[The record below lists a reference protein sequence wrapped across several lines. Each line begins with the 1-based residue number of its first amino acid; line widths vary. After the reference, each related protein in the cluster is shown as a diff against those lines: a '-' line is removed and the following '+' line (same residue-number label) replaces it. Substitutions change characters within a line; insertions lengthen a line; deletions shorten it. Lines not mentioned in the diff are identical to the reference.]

1 MYISDFRYHRPGSL
15 AEAVDLLDRCS
26 DGALIAGGTDLLVEL
41 KQRKR
46 FHADVIALSHI
57 EDLRSI
63 DVLDGSLVI
72 GATVTHNQLVHS
84 PLVLQHCVAISE
96 AAANI
101 ATEQIRNTG
110 TVGGNLCTGA
120 SCADAAPILMVLD
133 AHVELVGIR
142 GQRTL
147 PLTDFFVDHR
157 RTLLQKSEI
166 MRRIVVPAPASGSG
180 VAFEKYGLRQ
190 AANISVAS
198 VAAMVRVVDGRCEAA
213 RFVVGAVAPTPKV
226 CGNAA
231 ALAEGSPI
239 SELLEGS
246 ELVKQIAQAAAG
258 DAQPLDDIR
267 GSAEFRREIAA
278 TLARRA
284 LCRAVSRA
292 GGRDVEGQGRR

>member
-1 MYISDFRYHRPGSL
+1 MYICDFRYHRPGSL
-15 AEAVDLLDRCS
+15 AEAVDLLNESS
-26 DGALIAGGTDLLVEL
+26 DAALIAGGTDLLVEL

-46 FHADVIALSHI
+46 FHADVIALSRI
-57 EDLRSI
+57 ENLRSI

-96 AAANI
+96 AAASI

-120 SCADAAPILMVLD
+120 SCADAAPTLMALD
-133 AHVELVGIR
+133 AHVELIGIR
-142 GQRTL
+142 GERRL

-166 MRRIVVPAPASGSG
+166 MGRIVVPAPASGSG
-180 VAFEKYGLRQ
+180 VAFEKFGLRQ

-198 VAAMVRVVDGRCEAA
+198 VAAMVRVVDGRCVAA
-213 RFVVGAVAPTPKV
+213 RFVVGAVAPTPRV
-226 CGNAA
+226 CRTAA

-239 SELLEGS
+239 SELSEGS
-246 ELVKQIAQAAAG
+246 ELMRQIAQATAG

-267 GSAEFRREIAA
+267 GSAEFRREITVA
-278 TLARRA
+278 LARRA
-284 LCRAVSRA
+284 LRRALSRA
-292 GGRDVEGQGRR
+292 GGHDAEGQGR